1 MDTTIT
7 TQKLKLW
14 ILTLQ
19 KYLLIILKCI
29 GMNANDLAAS
39 IGVTP
44 NTIRT
49 YMANPIR
56 AIMTKQT
63 FISVMSYLDY
73 CLTDETKS
81 NHQRNNLLI
90 LMNAIFDPDNYKNYS
105 DMVDFY
111 MNKMRATTTR
121 VLTSSTDTNK
131 MLSNDM
137 VEIDLYSDSIPI
149 KNILTGYYSTFFV
162 NHSLFDQ
169 TQKDKYQ
176 LNNIQMDEPYKSFAE
191 ILKPGMDS
199 FDLEIAY
206 LEKIKNEHPE
216 TKKEIN
222 ETINR
227 IKNEKNLAKD
237 IFKNNTEELVMT
249 DWQIDLDNKEKEIEN
264 YLQYNTTLL
273 QDHLGI
279 PLWQDYVFSSYTT
292 DFYNELK
299 TDFIETHK
307 GDSSYLDNQI
317 QQLLKEIYTQ
327 L

>member
-29 GMNANDLAAS
+29 GMNANDLAAA

-149 KNILTGYYSTFFV
+149 KNILTGYYSTFSV

-176 LNNIQMDEPYKSFAE
+176 LNNIQMDELYKSFAE

-264 YLQYNTTLL
+264 YLQYNTALL
-273 QDHLGI
+273 QNHLGI

>member
-29 GMNANDLAAS
+29 GMNANDFAVA

-73 CLTDETKS
+73 SLTDETKS

-90 LMNAIFDPDNYKNYS
+90 LMNAIFDPDSYKKYS

-131 MLSNDM
+131 MMSNDM

-149 KNILTGYYSTFFV
+149 KNILTGYYSTFSV
-162 NHSLFDQ
+162 NHSLFEQ

-206 LEKIKNEHPE
+206 LKKIKNEHPE
-216 TKKEIN
+216 TKNEIDK
-222 ETINR
+222 TINR
-227 IKNEKNLAKD
+227 LKREQKLAND
-237 IFKNNTEELVMT
+237 VINNDTEELAMA

-264 YLQYNTTLL
+264 YLQDNTTLL
-273 QDHLGI
+273 KNHLGI

-307 GDSSYLDNQI
+307 GDRSYLDNQI
-317 QQLLKEIYTQ
+317 QQFLRNIYTQ
-327 L
+327 F